1 MRAPPIIC
9 PLPKNTRS
17 HLSCLHQEQEE
28 EQTQKQL
35 PQRERERERGRS
47 VSNYRMAAVAG
58 GAMSAGTVA
67 VKEAYNCFKPHF
79 DYVCDLDEYYEEL
92 INESDDL
99 SELKKDTEKRIS
111 QNESAMEMT
120 NQCRNWL
127 RKVRMVEGKIQNLK
141 QRYQKANKCLCG
153 VCPFLKLRKL
163 SKSIFDTTQDVVKLK
178 TKMNE
183 LKQNDNLMT
192 TRRPQPVATNI
203 VELNSLTNN
212 VQELLNL
219 LGHKDLKRIGIFGM
233 KGVGKTTLLEKLC
246 VEARQNGRFG
256 IAILVS
262 YQEEDSVRKIQEDLL
277 RQLELPVNRNDST
290 KKVGGRISEIL
301 ENMEYLLLLDQ
312 VFSCINLHEVGIRD
326 CHKYGKVVFASREK
340 IICKE
345 MDANEYFQVK
355 PLPLEDRMALFQTI
369 VGDVVRT
376 NKTIEGIAK
385 KIAEELGGLP
395 LAIKA
400 MAIDLKD
407 EDYVATWQNAVWTL
421 QRTTDGPQQHLQ
433 EVFNIFEF
441 LYGQLHVNMRKCL
454 LYAALFPGG
463 YEIYDDYL
471 VEGWKVQGLIRDV
484 QGGNGQTFEDARLRG
499 NYFLKHLTELS
510 LLARCLKEKY
520 IKMPELVRNLAHRL
534 YPKEECQIVVEAY
547 TEEKEWRDAGRI
559 ALMHNSLLSLPKKPE
574 CGKLSTL
581 LLQRNDKLEIIPKS
595 FFAHMKKLQILD
607 LYNTGIELL
616 PSSLFSLIDLK
627 ALYLNDCRR
636 LAGLSSKIAKLQNLE
651 ILDIRDTGIRSLPI
665 EIGKLKNLKCFRVSF
680 PYNDAI
686 ADSPD
691 AIADS
696 PDATADSPKNNI
708 LHCWKHKKPRVMI
721 PPNLIKKLHQLEELT
736 IIVDPKDQSWK
747 GIASNIAEE
756 VASLKHLTIRRVP
769 GEASPP
775 VHGTPPE
782 GLPSVNRHGIIPS
795 QPPDYYKDIQLA
807 NLNHN
812 RNNGEIQEASSS
824 NSMTAAARPLP
835 PSDPSPSTWVSQ
847 VTHHSRLSVKKSQPT
862 DPSALSPPV
871 MTNSECPD

>member
-9 PLPKNTRS
+9 PLPKNIRF

-35 PQRERERERGRS
+35 PEREGGRS
-47 VSNYRMAAVAG
+47 VSNYRMVGGAGVAG
-58 GAMSAGTVA
+58 VA
-67 VKEAYNCFKPHF
+67 VSTGTAAATGAYGCFKPHF
-79 DYVCDLDEYYEEL
+79 DYVYDLDKNYKEL
-92 INESDDL
+92 NKESDEL
-99 SELKKDTEKRIS
+99 SELKRDTEIHIS

-127 RKVRMVEGKIQNLK
+127 RNVRTAEGKIQDLK
-141 QRYQKANKCLCG
+141 QRYKKASKCLCG
-153 VCPFLKLRKL
+153 MCPFLKLRKL
-163 SKSIFDTTQDVVKLK
+163 SKSIFDTTKDVVKLK

-183 LKQNDNLMT
+183 LKQNANVMT
-192 TRRPQPVATNI
+192 TRRPPPLATNI

-212 VQELLNL
+212 AQELLNL
-219 LGHKDLKRIGIFGM
+219 LGQKDLKRIGIFGM
-233 KGVGKTTLLEKLC
+233 KGVGKTTLLEKLYA
-246 VEARQNGRFG
+246 EAGQNCRFD

-262 YQEEDSVRKIQEDLL
+262 CQEEDSVRKLQEYLL
-277 RQLELPVNRNDST
+277 RQLELTVNENDST
-290 KKVGGRISEIL
+290 KKVGDRISEKL

-326 CHKYGKVVFASREK
+326 CHKYGKAVFASREK

-355 PLPLEDRMALFQTI
+355 LLPLEDAVALFQTI

-385 KIAEELGGLP
+385 KIAKELGGLP

-400 MAIDLKD
+400 MAIDLKH
-407 EDYVATWQNAVWTL
+407 ENYVCTWQNAVWTL
-421 QRTTDGPQQHLQ
+421 QQAIDGPQQHLQ
-433 EVFNIFEF
+433 EVFNIFEL
-441 LYGQLHVNMRKCL
+441 LYGQLHVNMRRCL

-463 YEIYDDYL
+463 YEIYKDYL

-484 QGGNGQTFEDARLRG
+484 QGGNGQTFEDARIRG
-499 NYFLKHLTELS
+499 DYFLEHLTELS
-510 LLARCLKEKY
+510 LLAKCLKEKY
-520 IKMPELVRNLAHRL
+520 IKMPELVRNQAHHL
-534 YPKEECQIVVEAY
+534 YPKEEECQIVVEAC

-559 ALMHNSLLSLPKKPE
+559 ALMHNRPLSLPKKPK

-581 LLQRNDKLEIIPKS
+581 LLQRNDDLEIIPKS
-595 FFAHMKKLQILD
+595 FFTHMKKLQILD
-607 LYNTGIELL
+607 LYHTSIKLL
-616 PSSLFSLIDLK
+616 PPSLFSLIDLK
-627 ALYLNDCRR
+627 ALYLNDCPC
-636 LAGLSSKIAKLQNLE
+636 LAVLSSKIAKLQNLE
-651 ILDIRDTGIRSLPI
+651 ILDIRETGIRSLPI

-686 ADSPD
+686 ADSPE
-691 AIADS
+691 
-696 PDATADSPKNNI
+696 TNI

-721 PPNLIKKLHQLEELT
+721 PPNLIRKLHLLEELT

-747 GIASNIAEE
+747 GIADYIAEE

-769 GEASPP
+769 GQASPS
-775 VHGTPPE
+775 VYGTPPE
-782 GLPSVNRHGIIPS
+782 GSPSVNRHGIIRS
-795 QPPDYYKDIQLA
+795 QPLDCDKAIPLA

-812 RNNGEIQEASSS
+812 HNNGEIQEASSS

-835 PSDPSPSTWVSQ
+835 PSDPSPSTWASQ

-862 DPSALSPPV
+862 DPNVLSPSI
-871 MTNSECPD
+871 MTNNGCPD